1 MLMAITAA
9 LALAEGQEQSDLAVS
24 NGEPP
29 PALPPS
35 PGKGGLWS
43 LAGAQEPFGEQG
55 GALSSAPAAAGRWCC
70 LPSWGHSTQ
79 DAEECGTG
87 TATAAGWRRERAPNR
102 QW

>member
-55 GALSSAPAAAGRWCC
+55 GGPELSSCSSRALVLPALLGAQ
-70 LPSWGHSTQ
+70 HSG
-79 DAEECGTG
+79 C
-87 TATAAGWRRERAPNR
+87 
-102 QW
+102 